1 MAGDMKNIFATLVL
15 LLMMVIPALAGYD
28 FTQSLNEAHLNG
40 RLKGHLAG
48 KAHVINEAS
57 KKFNVDAR
65 LLAAVMCYESGWGA
79 SRQAKTLYNYSG
91 TRISGQY
98 HNFASHFKSAELKQ
112 FNEYPVSERCIYYTA
127 YNLAKRYKNTKSL
140 EAIGAK
146 YCSKSGAA
154 KWAKNVRSIYHSLQ
168 LNPAPQAHKSTI
180 KKKHT
185 V

>member
-1 MAGDMKNIFATLVL
+1 MKNLFATLVL
-15 LLMMVIPALAGYD
+15 LLTMVMPALAGYD
-28 FTQSLNEAHLNG
+28 FVQPLNEAHLNG

-48 KAHVINEAS
+48 KAHVINDAS

-65 LLAAVMCYESGWGA
+65 LVAAIMCHESAGGA

-91 TRISGQY
+91 TRFFEHY
-98 HNFASHFKSAELKQ
+98 HNFATHFKSAELKQ
-112 FNEYPVSERCIYYTA
+112 FNKYPVSERCIYYTA
-127 YNLAKRYKNTKSL
+127 YNLSKRYKNTKSL

-146 YCSKSGAA
+146 YCDKKGAA

-168 LNPAPQAHKSTI
+168 LNPAPQAHKRTI
-180 KKKHT
+180 KKKHI